1 MLWCWDICPKLPI
14 IGPKNEKNIESNH
27 FYYLRTSFDLKMQD
41 LFETS
46 NHREYLK
53 CGTKFY
59 KKSISRLQ
67 IIKLIQ

>member
-1 MLWCWDICPKLPI
+1 M
-14 IGPKNEKNIESNH
+14 EKNVESNH
-27 FYYLRTSFDLKMQD
+27 FYFLRTSFDLKMQD